1 MTKSVFSY
9 SFCAQSKT
17 SLLHMKTH
25 QVEST
30 ARRDGFKRVNYF
42 ILCTKL
48 VNRCISAPLPN
59 QAKDMVVVGISS
71 PSFLHL
77 LGKSGSQ
84 FVQMYFQ
91 PKPITCVLMP

>member
-1 MTKSVFSY
+1 LCSLFSKVSLICPKEILLSSKGLRWLSQFSY
-9 SFCAQSKT
+9 SFCPQSKT

-30 ARRDGFKRVNYF
+30 ARCHGFKEISYF

-59 QAKDMVVVGISS
+59 QAKDTVVVGISS
-71 PSFLHL
+71 PSFLH
-77 LGKSGSQ
+77 
-84 FVQMYFQ
+84 
-91 PKPITCVLMP
+91 